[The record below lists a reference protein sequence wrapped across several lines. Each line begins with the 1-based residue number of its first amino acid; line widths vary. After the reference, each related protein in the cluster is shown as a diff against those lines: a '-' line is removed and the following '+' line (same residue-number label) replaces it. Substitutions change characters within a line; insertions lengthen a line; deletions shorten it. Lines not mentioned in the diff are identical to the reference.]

1 MGSATFVV
9 VGANLAGGAAA
20 TTLRGAGFDG
30 RLVLIGAEPHP
41 PYERPPLSKDYL
53 RGETKLD
60 DAYLRP
66 PEWYGEND
74 VELVLGE
81 TAERVDPADRVVEL
95 SGGQR
100 VPFDRLLL
108 ATGGRNRRL
117 DVPGRDL
124 DGVLGLRTVEDADRI
139 RGAAAAGSKAV
150 VVGAGFI
157 GSEVTASLRQMGL
170 AVDVVEF
177 FETPLFRAI
186 GPQMG
191 RVLEEIHRDHGVRFH
206 LGEGVERFEGDGRVE
221 RVVTDHG
228 TAIECDFAV
237 VGVGIEPVAD
247 LAAAAGL
254 RVDDGVVVDEFCRTS
269 ADGIYAAGDVA
280 NHAHAVF
287 GRHLRVEHWDNALKQ
302 GAAAARNMLAGP
314 DQGTPFD
321 DPHWFWS
328 DQYDT
333 NLQYAGFAAEWDQI
347 VVRGDLPGRA
357 FSAFYVRDGV
367 VRAVFGVNR
376 GKDVRR
382 SMGLI
387 RAGRPVDPDRLRD
400 EEVDL
405 RKLAADVPG
414 GDR

>member
-9 VGANLAGGAAA
+9 EVANLAGGAAA

-53 RGETKLD
+53 RGETKLH

-74 VELVLGE
+74 VELLLGE

-117 DVPGRDL
+117 DVPGRD
-124 DGVLGLRTVEDADRI
+124 
-139 RGAAAAGSKAV
+139 GAAAAGSKAV

-177 FETPLFRAI
+177 LETPLFRAI
-186 GPQMG
+186 GPLMG
-191 RVLEEIHRDHGVRFH
+191 RVLEAIHRDHGVRFH

-387 RAGRPVDPDRLRD
+387 RAARPVDPDRLRD